1 MQVENK
7 RSSIFRVVIELEGI
21 KIEKKKVKE
30 LLDWLTLIEVKNV
43 QKFLELVNYYQ

>member
-7 RSSIFRVVIELEGI
+7 SSIFRVVIELEGI

-30 LLDWLTLIEVKNV
+30 LLDWLTLKEVKNV